1 LNAFLNS
8 LAATVESLP
17 SPAANWY
24 ALATLSRFERIV
36 AQDVAKRGINTF
48 LPTITEVHR
57 WSDRRKK
64 VEVPI
69 FAGYVF
75 VYACMSAQVRRSA
88 TCTRGAMGF
97 VTMQGEPVSIPNEQ
111 MQAIQDV
118 ATRSIRLAERVRAS
132 CPPLRER
139 GEDIPLLIDHLMHR
153 LSKTF
158 GLAMRNLSPATLTA
172 CEAYTWPGNLRE
184 LG

>member
-111 MQAIQDV
+111 MQAIQKLLGS
-118 ATRSIRLAERVRAS
+118 RAECSPYPFLKIGQRVRV
-132 CPPLRER
+132 R
-139 GEDIPLLIDHLMHR
+139 GGALDGIEGRLVRSEGDRKLVVSIEAISRSLALHIDGYDL
-153 LSKTF
+153 
-158 GLAMRNLSPATLTA
+158 
-172 CEAYTWPGNLRE
+172 EAA
-184 LG
+184 